1 MEGTTRLTNPRA
13 QGDTVEIVAKF
24 RARNAEKFGLR
35 VRTGNG
41 QRTVIGYDVDRGGI
55 YVDRT
60 RSGDV
65 SFSPSFPS
73 VEFAPVE
80 LRNGYVTLRVLV
92 DRSSVEVFEGRGQ
105 GHHHRPD
112 LPGSGQPRNSALL
125 PRRPSSARRPD
136 SLEAAIHLEVAPGR
150 TLTRSSLLE

>member
-1 MEGTTRLTNPRA
+1 MVEGTTRLTNSRA
-13 QGDTVEIVAKF
+13 KGDTIEVIARF
-24 RARNAEKFGLR
+24 RARNAENFGLR

-73 VEFAPVE
+73 VEFAPVA
-80 LRNGYVTLRVLV
+80 LNNGYITLRVLV
-92 DRSSVEVFEGRGQ
+92 DRSSVEVFEGRGRVTITDQIFPDRDSQ
-105 GHHHRPD
+105 GIQLFSQGGRAQ
-112 LPGSGQPRNSALL
+112 LEELTIWKMRSAWK
-125 PRRPSSARRPD
+125 
-136 SLEAAIHLEVAPGR
+136 
-150 TLTRSSLLE
+150 